1 MAKAIFFVGKIMKT
15 EFTISELSLIDRAIK
30 SGLKSKT
37 KVPRVKLPKM
47 EFPVV
52 DLTDE
57 VVETSPIDSVSKH
70 VYNIVRGKDD
80 LKVTRISKTASKVK
94 ELKSEVSD
102 YQDNLLKL
110 DEEIINDDKL
120 SDGQR
125 ELMKIQRNSMNTTL
139 SVLKC
144 RIEDLES

>member
-1 MAKAIFFVGKIMKT
+1 MKT

-37 KVPRVKLPKM
+37 KVPRVKLPKIEPSEVKMPKM

-57 VVETSPIDSVSKH
+57 VVEKSPIDSVSKH

-80 LKVTRISKTASKVK
+80 LKVARISKTASKVK